1 MDEESGDKKL
11 TRVTDDPL
19 NNPSAPESKK
29 EWVKFEDE
37 ENVKSDVQKEEQNTV
52 LTSDSSQTTG
62 NGASKNSD
70 VKYNETKSFKT
81 TGELSQPAIIEV
93 PVNNVLSNVEL
104 PKRREQQQTEGFNNG
119 DIIVTLLPVNES
131 FPWVTPATFRPEL
144 VPEELM
150 AQGLTLT
157 VEEYVHALEMLV
169 NDYRFTLYNI
179 CYKRILMLWITL
191 AFVVLL
197 ALLFSGITG
206 ILLFSLG
213 VAWLFLNAMAI
224 FLCMWLKLQLARGL
238 EKCLTRVNKLLLR
251 HKIIIALDD
260 RGNISCHKVHLC
272 FIYFD
277 AAQCISYT
285 NNFLERREINGQ
297 TVEPGWESRLDIES
311 NDIIIQGSSNTRLSR
326 KQVMS
331 EQILLRYLQ
340 LWGKDYLRHRLDWIR
355 SNDDRTNPAPR
366 HLSKAYCPCQYVEE
380 IFLIKESAKKERGAS
395 CCSSVGRRMESVGF
409 KCC

>member
-1 MDEESGDKKL
+1 MDESAQDSKL

-19 NNPSAPESKK
+19 SKSSVPDNNKK
-29 EWVKFEDE
+29 EWVKFDDE
-37 ENVKSDVQKEEQNTV
+37 EKVKSDVQNEKENIIIKTSTV
-52 LTSDSSQTTG
+52 LPNESSHG
-62 NGASKNSD
+62 IENGASKNSD
-70 VKYNETKSFKT
+70 IRYNETKSFKS
-81 TGELSQPAIIEV
+81 TGEISQPAIIEV
-93 PVNNVLSNVEL
+93 PINNVLSNVEL
-104 PKRREQQQTEGFNNG
+104 PKRREHQQNEGFNNG

-131 FPWVTPATFRPEL
+131 FPWVVPAKFRPEL

-179 CYKRILMLWITL
+179 CYKRILMLWIMI

-213 VAWLFLNAMAI
+213 VSWLFLNAMAI

-238 EKCLTRVNKLLLR
+238 EKCLARVNKLLLR

-272 FIYFD
+272 FIYFE
-277 AAQCISYT
+277 AAQCISYI
-285 NNFLERREINGQ
+285 NNFLERREVNGQ

-311 NDIIIQGSSNTRLSR
+311 NDIIIQGNSSTRLSR
-326 KQVMS
+326 KQNRG
-331 EQILLRYLQ
+331 EQIIIRYVSR
-340 LWGKDYLRHRLDWIR
+340 WAKARIR
-355 SNDDRTNPAPR
+355 SYLEVTANDPAR
-366 HLSKAYCPCQYVEE
+366 HMVQVICPCQFIENHLKYKPTTFCGGCIPNFSNENH
-380 IFLIKESAKKERGAS
+380 IFPY
-395 CCSSVGRRMESVGF
+395 
-409 KCC
+409 

>member
-1 MDEESGDKKL
+1 MDESAQDSKL

-19 NNPSAPESKK
+19 SKSSVPDNNKK
-29 EWVKFEDE
+29 EWVKFDDE
-37 ENVKSDVQKEEQNTV
+37 EKVKSDVQNEKENIIIKTSTV
-52 LTSDSSQTTG
+52 LPNESSHG
-62 NGASKNSD
+62 IENGASKNSD
-70 VKYNETKSFKT
+70 IRYNETKSFKS
-81 TGELSQPAIIEV
+81 TGEISQPAIIEV
-93 PVNNVLSNVEL
+93 PINNVLSNVEL
-104 PKRREQQQTEGFNNG
+104 PKRREHQQNEGFNNG

-131 FPWVTPATFRPEL
+131 FPWVVPAKFRPEL

-179 CYKRILMLWITL
+179 CYKRILMLWIMI

-213 VAWLFLNAMAI
+213 VSWLFLNAMAI

-238 EKCLTRVNKLLLR
+238 EKCLARVNKLLLR

-272 FIYFD
+272 FIYFE
-277 AAQCISYT
+277 AAQCIRY
-285 NNFLERREINGQ
+285 NLLI
-297 TVEPGWESRLDIES
+297 L
-311 NDIIIQGSSNTRLSR
+311 R
-326 KQVMS
+326 KTSCYKSAV
-331 EQILLRYLQ
+331 
-340 LWGKDYLRHRLDWIR
+340 
-355 SNDDRTNPAPR
+355 DD
-366 HLSKAYCPCQYVEE
+366 S
-380 IFLIKESAKKERGAS
+380 
-395 CCSSVGRRMESVGF
+395 GF
-409 KCC
+409 